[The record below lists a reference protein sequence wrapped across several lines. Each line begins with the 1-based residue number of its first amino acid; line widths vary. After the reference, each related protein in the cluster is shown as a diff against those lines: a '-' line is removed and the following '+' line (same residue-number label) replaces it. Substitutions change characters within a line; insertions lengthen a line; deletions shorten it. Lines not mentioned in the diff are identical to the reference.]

1 MKEVPRNAVIIED
14 GEKEGELVSEGW
26 VCGNKRGIVREGV
39 ANSASSTVQSRIQ
52 NATDVIA

>member
-1 MKEVPRNAVIIED
+1 MPRNAVIIED

-26 VCGNKRGIVREGV
+26 VCGNKRGTVREGV
-39 ANSASSTVQSRIQ
+39 ANSASSTVQIRIQ